1 MMQVKRAIEK
11 AIIHKLPIYNDLQ
24 VLVLSLHIIFHDL
37 LFVFQLWLK
46 LYYTALITI
55 YNVLPTL

>member
-11 AIIHKLPIYNDLQ
+11 AILQKLPIYNDLQ

-37 LFVFQLWLK
+37 LFFN
-46 LYYTALITI
+46 YG
-55 YNVLPTL
+55 